1 MRPGD
6 RLAQLARLADLKS
19 EMELKRFAAFSGNV
33 AAARSQIAAAEAV
46 IAGCYAAAAPLTLA
60 EARIASAEAGAA
72 ARRAEQAQRELEQ
85 MLPRFELAR
94 QRAMREFGRA
104 VALQDMAD
112 KEMAA
117 RHMVARLGRP

>member
-1 MRPGD
+1 MKPGD

-33 AAARSQIAAAEAV
+33 AAARQQIAEAEAV

-72 ARRAEQAQRELEQ
+72 ARRAEQARRELEQ
-85 MLPRFELAR
+85 MLPRFDLAR

-104 VALQDMAD
+104 VALRDMSD
-112 KEMAA
+112 REVAA
-117 RHMVARLGRP
+117 KQLAARLGGT